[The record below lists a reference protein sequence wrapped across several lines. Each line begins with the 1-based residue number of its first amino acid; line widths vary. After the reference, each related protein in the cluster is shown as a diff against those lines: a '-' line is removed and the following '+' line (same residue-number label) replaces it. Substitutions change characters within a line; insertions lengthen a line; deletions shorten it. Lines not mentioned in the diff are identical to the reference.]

1 MLAGRVLVT
10 MTVVGGSGL
19 FAGAEFA
26 GAEFAGA
33 ELGGAELGGAE
44 LAGDKIAG
52 ALAWPPWLD
61 GDIGTGVCFSVL
73 LLLAITGFS
82 AELDGGTVTV

>member
-19 FAGAEFA
+19 LAG
-26 GAEFAGA
+26 GEFAGA
-33 ELGGAELGGAE
+33 ELDGAE

-52 ALAWPPWLD
+52 AL
-61 GDIGTGVCFSVL
+61 V
-73 LLLAITGFS
+73 
-82 AELDGGTVTV
+82 